1 MDNLNEKLKQFA
13 IFLGKKHGLN
23 ESQSVFELDG
33 MTYGFFEMKGKKHAR
48 FRPLFGKSEKIDCP
62 IHKALWNGV
71 KIK

>member
-1 MDNLNEKLKQFA
+1 MKNLNETLKQSA
-13 IFLGKKHGLN
+13 ILAGKKHGLT

-48 FRPLFGKSEKIDCP
+48 FRPLYGRSEKIDCL
-62 IHKALWNGV
+62 IHTALWNGI